1 MFMFSFSIFSYVA
14 RIDIFLG
21 RKDLKGT
28 GVGGLKGHQN
38 KIVRFEF
45 FYFGCRLGSSYSSQN
60 QICSPIEGNIAK
72 GTTDPR
78 VEFISHDDDSQFTN
92 LEHITISESRLSI
105 YFKISILT
113 KSKVK
118 ILSKPIFKILTKIQL
133 RNLNQTSA
141 AKY

>member
-45 FYFGCRLGSSYSSQN
+45 FYFGFEFFYFGCRLGNSYSSQN
-60 QICSPIEGNIAK
+60 
-72 GTTDPR
+72 
-78 VEFISHDDDSQFTN
+78 
-92 LEHITISESRLSI
+92 
-105 YFKISILT
+105 
-113 KSKVK
+113 
-118 ILSKPIFKILTKIQL
+118 
-133 RNLNQTSA
+133 
-141 AKY
+141 